1 MRAIIALAMFLA
13 AVAIGFAAAARSSA
27 PPPYVLWCGV
37 CALTGLVLAIR
48 RPANPIGWLFLVLG
62 ASPGNF
68 LAIGPVDPSGGV
80 LSILRLIVMVS
91 GQLVPFDLLAVL
103 LILFPTGRPPTRRWW
118 IPIAAAAVFVPIG
131 LLSGVD
137 PVGNS
142 VISIVL
148 GSAAAPLADLLLP
161 IAAGVAIGL
170 FFVAVASLFRRRRSA
185 SADERQQLKWVAY
198 AGAILATALLATT
211 VAFLTPLHGL
221 DPDAAFP
228 AAMFGGIP
236 ILTGLFAV
244 PIAVGVAILRY
255 RLYEIDALI
264 SRTLVYGSLSVVLIL
279 AYVAGVAAFQFL
291 LSPFTSGSP
300 VAVAASTLA
309 VVALFQPLRRRIQ
322 SAVDRR
328 FYRRSYDAERTLE
341 AFSSRLR
348 DEVDLRALESGL
360 LDVVDDTMRPA
371 SVSLWLRADAG
382 GRT

>member
-1 MRAIIALAMFLA
+1 MSMRTIAAVALFLA
-13 AVAIGFAAAARSSA
+13 AVAIAFAAVAIASA
-27 PPPYVLWCGV
+27 PWAYVLWCGV

-62 ASPGNF
+62 ASPGSF
-68 LAIGPVDPSGGV
+68 LANGPVDPSGGV

-118 IPIAAAAVFVPIG
+118 IPIVAAAVFVPIG

-148 GSAAAPLADLLLP
+148 GSAAVPLADLLLP

-185 SADERQQLKWVAY
+185 TVEERQQLKWVAY
-198 AGAILATALLATT
+198 ACAILATALLATT
-211 VAFLTPLHGL
+211 GAFFTPLHRL
-221 DPDAAFP
+221 DPDARFP
-228 AAMFGGIP
+228 VEMFGGIP
-236 ILTGLFAV
+236 ILIGLFSI
-244 PIAVGVAILRY
+244 PIAVGVAVLRY

-264 SRTLVYGSLSVVLIL
+264 SRTLVYGSLSAILVL

-300 VAVAASTLA
+300 VAVAVSTLA

-328 FYRRSYDAERTLE
+328 FYRRRYDAERTLE

-348 DEVDLRALESGL
+348 DEVDLEALKDEL
-360 LDVVDDTMRPA
+360 LGAVTEAIQPTHV
-371 SVSLWLRADAG
+371 SVWLRDA
-382 GRT
+382 TS